1 MDMYGNDFFLVIGR
15 LMADDQFGDL
25 LPINS
30 PRACSSSTNKE
41 GSVLQAVIV
50 WLTFV
55 LNVSA
60 LYMSRVRRYVTTAE
74 FKQLAKTLDIFRMVL
89 ACIYFTFVT
98 VAVLLCTEGQ
108 TFALSSDVAASSQ
121 YGHSRA

>member
-1 MDMYGNDFFLVIGR
+1 MISLGIYCPLYVGKRPSWKR
-15 LMADDQFGDL
+15 LRQLQKPVQENASSKGDGDL
-25 LPINS
+25 NS

-41 GSVLQAVIV
+41 GSALQAVIV

-89 ACIYFTFVT
+89 ARIYFTFVT
-98 VAVLLCTEGQ
+98 VAVLL
-108 TFALSSDVAASSQ
+108 
-121 YGHSRA
+121 